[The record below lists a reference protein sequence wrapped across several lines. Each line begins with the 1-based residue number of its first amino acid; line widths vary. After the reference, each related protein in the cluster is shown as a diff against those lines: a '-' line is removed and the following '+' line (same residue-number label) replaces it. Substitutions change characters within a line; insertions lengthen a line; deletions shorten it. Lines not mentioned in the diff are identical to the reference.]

1 MILLKDNLQSEM
13 FDYLLKHLPNNDDR
27 MLRAVILE
35 LFSGFVDS
43 SESFI
48 KPKFSVGQEVWY
60 KSFSKAYPTTILFII
75 IGSED
80 SEVQYIISS
89 TYHDEHISESEL
101 FATEQEAINYLAN
114 KQ

>member
-27 MLRAVILE
+27 MLRAIILE

-60 KSFSKAYPTTILFII
+60 VSCGVAYQTTILFIV
-75 IGSED
+75 IGGED
-80 SEVQYIISS
+80 DETRYITSN
-89 TYHDEHISESEL
+89 TYKDHILERYL